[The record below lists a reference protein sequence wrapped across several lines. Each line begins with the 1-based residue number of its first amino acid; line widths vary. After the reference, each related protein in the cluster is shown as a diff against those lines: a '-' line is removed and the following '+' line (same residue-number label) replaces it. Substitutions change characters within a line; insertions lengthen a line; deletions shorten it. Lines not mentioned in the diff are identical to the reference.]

1 MSRARKTGTV
11 IRRSIALPRQVI
23 DEVTAAAP
31 APLRHNFNRLVTTA
45 LREFAAKQR
54 SQAFARAMSEMAA
67 DSQIRSEC
75 EVIERQFAK
84 FEADGLGDDQA
95 R

>member
-1 MSRARKTGTV
+1 MSRVRKKDAV
-11 IRRSIALPRQVI
+11 IRRSIALPRQVV
-23 DEVTAAAP
+23 DEVTAAATGP
-31 APLRHNFNRLVTTA
+31 

-54 SQAFARAMSEMAA
+54 SQAFERAMSEMAA

-75 EVIERQFAK
+75 EVIEQQFAK